1 MGQKYETSENQ
12 HITQKHINQTNNSEN
27 NINKKNGQT
36 AKKGQKRVKK
46 TPYILCFE
54 KKCLPLQSILDNG
67 DRKINKLKDS

>member
-1 MGQKYETSENQ
+1 M
-12 HITQKHINQTNNSEN
+12 
-27 NINKKNGQT
+27 
-36 AKKGQKRVKK
+36 AKIGQKRVKK